1 MPRAIQ
7 YGMSIY
13 DFWHGDID
21 LIYAYE
27 KAYYN
32 HLYQNAYV
40 QGMYVNSA
48 FSIAYSNIWNKGKK
62 LEYGKE
68 VEMIDMISKLNEKQ
82 VEQNAVYKRQKA
94 QYLNEKYQ
102 KQNFNWI

>member
-1 MPRAIQ
+1 MP
-7 YGMSIY
+7 MHE
-13 DFWHGDID
+13 FWHGDLD

-32 HLYQNAYV
+32 HIYQNAYV
-40 QGMYVNSA
+40 QGIYVNWA
-48 FSIAYSNIWNKGKK
+48 VSIAYNNTWSKGKQ
-62 LEYGKE
+62 LEYGE
-68 VEMIDMISKLNEKQ
+68 EIEMVDMISKLNEKKA
-82 VEQNAVYKRQKA
+82 EQNAMYKKQKA